1 MSSLSF
7 DAIFGALRSATP
19 AQQWE
24 FKQFL
29 AGINEPVAALLAAVP
44 APVPAPAPSE
54 PAEVKVKKA
63 TKATKAAKV
72 TEAAPVPPAEE
83 AALLAPVDAA
93 PPKNTVVV
101 AAAPVSDT
109 YRLAVVN
116 PALCMAR
123 KIDKKSPIPGT
134 RPEDAGSNGKFYP
147 ELQCSKKPV
156 AGGKLCKI
164 CAEKH
169 AEAQKPENAMKA
181 IDSYYGLLDEK
192 TLYWNSQIVGS
203 DKFKAKYPKGLPSV
217 STAVAEEKP
226 AAAPVAEAPVVE
238 APVAEAPVAEEKPTA
253 KKPVKKATKASRETK
268 ADEEV
273 NPTTRKAKAPPAP
286 SEADEWEEFLYEG
299 ISYIR
304 HKVTRNCYLVN
315 NDEDE
320 PVRMVRRDCFEGKW
334 KDGVLDRYAA
344 EDD

>member
-1 MSSLSF
+1 MSASLLSF

-29 AGINEPVAALLAAVP
+29 EGIKEPVAA
-44 APVPAPAPSE
+44 APAPKLVLVPATEASSE
-54 PAEVKVKKA
+54 EKKPVEKKAPRKA
-63 TKATKAAKV
+63 TKATEV
-72 TEAAPVPPAEE
+72 APVAAAEE
-83 AALLAPVDAA
+83 AALLAPVDAPA
-93 PPKNTVVV
+93 PAPKNTLV
-101 AAAPVSDT
+101 AAAAPAVENK

-116 PALCMAR
+116 PALCIAR
-123 KIDKKSPIPGT
+123 KIDKKAPIPGT

-156 AGGKLCKI
+156 AGSKMCKI

-203 DKFKAKYPKGLPSV
+203 DKFKAKYPKGLPSLA
-217 STAVAEEKP
+217 TTDAAAPAPAPVAPVEKP
-226 AAAPVAEAPVVE
+226 VEKAAEPVAEA
-238 APVAEAPVAEEKPTA
+238 KPAA
-253 KKPVKKATKASRETK
+253 KKPVKKATKATAA
-268 ADEEV
+268 ADEV
-273 NPTTRKAKAPPAP
+273 TPTTRKAKAPPAP

-299 ISYIR
+299 VSYIR
-304 HKVTRNCYLVN
+304 HKVTNNCYLVN
-315 NDEDE
+315 SEETE

-334 KDGVLDRYAA
+334 KDGELDRYAA